1 MSRWHRVRV
10 MKQDVHGGD
19 GGASRRSSAPSVA
32 RVVGGVCGG
41 EPRTTSR
48 GPHLLYIALYDGGP
62 PTMDPLGTPDQGA
75 RSNPTR
81 PLGRVGVEIE
91 LTPARLVGLTSSPT
105 HVVPVK
111 PPNHAG
117 LWRLLDFAF
126 LITLCI

>member
-48 GPHLLYIALYDGGP
+48 GPHLLYIALYDGGATNYGSVGHP
-62 PTMDPLGTPDQGA
+62 
-75 RSNPTR
+75 R
-81 PLGRVGVEIE
+81 PGRE
-91 LTPARLVGLTSSPT
+91 
-105 HVVPVK
+105 VK
-111 PPNHAG
+111 PDSAFGPGRCGDRTNTRQTRRSHIFSHA
-117 LWRLLDFAF
+117 RRARQ
-126 LITLCI
+126 TS